1 MHLMLL
7 KILLVVDQEVI
18 VYFLMVVVI
27 AVLQLVLLVG
37 MEQVGQQKIV
47 QVLQLQVHTEVIVEL
62 QVVVKYLKLLVI

>member
-7 KILLVVDQEVI
+7 KILLVVDKEVI